1 MVLEFQGEVHMDEN
15 LLISIF
21 DLHSHPN
28 MGSERTHERLKKRS
42 QFAKKVLLKLN
53 FERKGDLYA
62 NDFFYFLDICCKR
75 RLFQF
80 LPCGIR
86 MHIAILTG
94 VQIGHPTD

>member
-1 MVLEFQGEVHMDEN
+1 MHMSIRTGVLKRHIGA
-15 LLISIF
+15 
-21 DLHSHPN
+21 
-28 MGSERTHERLKKRS
+28 KKWLC
-42 QFAKKVLLKLN
+42 FAKKVLLKLN
-53 FERKGDLYA
+53 CERKGDLYA

-94 VQIGHPTD
+94 VQIGPISD

>member
-1 MVLEFQGEVHMDEN
+1 MHMS
-15 LLISIF
+15 ISTGI
-21 DLHSHPN
+21 
-28 MGSERTHERLKKRS
+28 LKQHIGAKKCLCFS
-42 QFAKKVLLKLN
+42 KKVLLRLN

-94 VQIGHPTD
+94 VQIGHPSD